1 MIGKLLKKYK
11 KSIITPT
18 IASGVLLIFSV
29 LEMPKTYNYTSAYI
43 AEILVA
49 LTLYV
54 IALISVRYSKVAL
67 EKKEEKYTS
76 DISDSLLKANELMLI
91 IGDKNEEGSACLVQ
105 HINHLLKEKTSA
117 EERRL
122 KKQKDEMDSA
132 QEKYEAAIKEREK
145 SQSELEKSIDDTIKE
160 TGKK

>member
-91 IGDKNEEGSACLVQ
+91 IGDKNEEGS
-105 HINHLLKEKTSA
+105 
-117 EERRL
+117 
-122 KKQKDEMDSA
+122 
-132 QEKYEAAIKEREK
+132 
-145 SQSELEKSIDDTIKE
+145 
-160 TGKK
+160 